1 MIWHPFTSQ
10 ADATAPLKIARA
22 EREYVYDQTGCEYV
36 DAVSSWWTV
45 IHGHNHP
52 QIVAAIQKQLSQ
64 LDHVMLAGFTHDAA
78 EQAAAALLQAAG
90 GNFSHVFYSDNGS
103 TAVEVMLKLA
113 VQYWYNL
120 GQPSKS
126 RFIRFG
132 AAYHGDTLGAM
143 SVAANSVFNQPFSSL
158 LFGAPCFRYP
168 QAGADSEIFRDLEDF
183 LEKHSSEIAGIIIE
197 PLIAAAGG
205 MVLQTAATLRQLEAM
220 ARRHNVLLLY
230 DEVFTGLGRTGAMFA
245 FEKSGTRPDLVALA
259 KGLTGGAL
267 PLAVTLVSPNV
278 RAAFVSENPAHTF
291 YHGHTMTGN
300 PPGCAAA
307 IASLSLFS
315 QENRLRQVAE
325 LETQMARLWKS
336 IADRHSGKVCNV
348 RSLGAMSAADL
359 VSSREAP
366 GYGFSAAQAMRVQA
380 LAEGVILRPLGNVL
394 YVTPPYNISD
404 AALERVFACIDKLLV
419 NYDP

>member
-1 MIWHPFTSQ
+1 MIWHPFTPQ
-10 ADATAPLKIARA
+10 ADSSAPLKIVRA
-22 EREYVYDQTGCEYV
+22 DREYLYDQNGREYV

-52 QIVAAIQKQLSQ
+52 QIVAAIQKQLGQ

-90 GNFSHVFYSDNGS
+90 GNFSHVFYSENGS

-113 VQYWYNL
+113 VQHWYNL

-126 RFIRFG
+126 RFIRFD

-168 QAGADSEIFRDLEDF
+168 QAGADSEIFYGLEEY
-183 LEKHSSEIAGIIIE
+183 LEKHSSETAGIIIE
-197 PLIAAAGG
+197 PMIAAAGG
-205 MVLQTAATLRQLEAM
+205 MVLQTATTLRQLEAM

-245 FEKSGTRPDLVALA
+245 FEKSGTHPDLVALA
-259 KGLTGGAL
+259 KGLTGGVL
-267 PLAVTLVSPNV
+267 PLAVTLVSP
-278 RAAFVSENPAHTF
+278 RIHAAFVSKDPAHTF

-307 IASLSLFS
+307 VASLSLFS
-315 QENRLRQVAE
+315 QENRLQQVVQ
-325 LETQMARLWKS
+325 LENRMGELWKS
-336 IADRHSGKVCNV
+336 IAERHADKIANV
-348 RSLGAMSAADL
+348 RALGAMSAADL
-359 VSSREAP
+359 VSRREAP
-366 GYGFSAAQAMRVQA
+366 GYVFSAAKTMRLQA

-404 AALERVFACIDKLLV
+404 TALERIFACIDTLLL